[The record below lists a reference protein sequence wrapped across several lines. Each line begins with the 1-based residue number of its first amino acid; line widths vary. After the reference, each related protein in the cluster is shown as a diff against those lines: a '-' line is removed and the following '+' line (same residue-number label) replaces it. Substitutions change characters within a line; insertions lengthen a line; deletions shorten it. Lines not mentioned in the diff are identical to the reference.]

1 MHHYFAGMSVGII
14 LLQTAII
21 APSMAKTLSREDFG
35 RSIRTIWPKFFLLV
49 AATGMGGLGSLLTS
63 SSATL
68 IQYGIAGAT
77 LLLPLICFAIIP
89 ATNRATDSG
98 DDATFKRLHL
108 VSVLLTVA
116 VLVVNLGALVG

>member
-21 APSMAKTLSREDFG
+21 APSMVKTLSREDFG
-35 RSIRTIWPKFFLLV
+35 RSIRPIWPKFFLLV

>member
-35 RSIRTIWPKFFLLV
+35 RSIRTIWPNFFLLV

>member
-21 APSMAKTLSREDFG
+21 APSMVKTLSREDFG

-108 VSVLLTVA
+108 VSVLLTVI

>member
-1 MHHYFAGMSVGII
+1 MDLFFAGMSVGII

-21 APSMAKTLSREDFG
+21 APSMVKTLSRDDFG

-49 AATGMGGLGSLLTS
+49 ASTGMGALGALLMEA
-63 SSATL
+63 SATPV
-68 IQYGIAGAT
+68 QYGVAGAT
-77 LLLPLICFAIIP
+77 LTLPLVCYAIIP

-116 VLVVNLGALVG
+116 VLVANLAALAG